1 MKAAAASALIIA
13 VVKPNNPLP
22 VEPEWPTSPPGR
34 PTVMLIDASSRLEA
48 TLMEAWIE
56 RHRPEGPPP
65 TIIHLA
71 SSRRRRPAT
80 RIAPHLDRHLSDP
93 ADPYFVPLRVAWFPH
108 ERYGRRSVSWADLWK
123 LGDPRDPNALR
134 QRVILSRWPHRC
146 RVIVGEGASAST
158 LRADHI
164 SSVEVQPLVNFVTRR
179 AWLAL
184 ERGERQQRGNRYKV
198 PKFVHEEITA
208 AVSFNTE
215 SITAGALRG
224 LSPDHAVKR
233 ARHYLKEIAA
243 SHSPFVID
251 LIANAIHWLYTQ
263 GYGAIL
269 YDRDRVA
276 EIASLGSTHSL
287 AFLPSHRSNLD
298 RLSLQ
303 FLLWENDLPPNH
315 TAGGINMN
323 FFPVGPLIRRTGVFF
338 IRRSFK
344 DNPLYKFVLQTY
356 LDYLIGNRFPLEW
369 YMEGGRSRSGKLLP
383 PRFGMLSYAVDAV
396 HRGKADDLYLV
407 PISIVYDHIQDVDA
421 YATEARGGTK
431 EKESLGWVLSAI
443 RALRR
448 RYGNIHV
455 RFGEPI
461 SVRKFLP
468 DGELAEGSVDIAK
481 LAFEVMFRVGQVTP
495 ITPTALV
502 AITLLAAKG
511 NARTITELASLAE
524 QLDRYV
530 TVRQLPITE
539 PLRLENPAEL
549 GRVLNQLVQHGN
561 ASTFDGPDGRVY
573 WLNADQWPK
582 VAYYR
587 NVIVHFFL
595 PRAVAELA
603 LLAVGERGDPAADFW
618 EEVARLRDLLKF
630 EFFFPDKDQFRV
642 AISSDL
648 GADMPEWEAK
658 LAAGETGKVFERLS
672 LLASDWSLLPFFDAY
687 QIVADQLADTVGPF
701 EEKAF
706 VPACLVRAKAYRLR
720 GLLTSDEGIS
730 QVLYRSAI
738 SLASNRGLV
747 DAADPAARRQFSDE
761 LRLVR
766 SRAAQVSKLRR

>member
-1 MKAAAASALIIA
+1 
-13 VVKPNNPLP
+13 
-22 VEPEWPTSPPGR
+22 
-34 PTVMLIDASSRLEA
+34 
-48 TLMEAWIE
+48 
-56 RHRPEGPPP
+56 
-65 TIIHLA
+65 
-71 SSRRRRPAT
+71 
-80 RIAPHLDRHLSDP
+80 
-93 ADPYFVPLRVAWFPH
+93 
-108 ERYGRRSVSWADLWK
+108 
-123 LGDPRDPNALR
+123 
-134 QRVILSRWPHRC
+134 
-146 RVIVGEGASAST
+146 
-158 LRADHI
+158 
-164 SSVEVQPLVNFVTRR
+164 
-179 AWLAL
+179 
-184 ERGERQQRGNRYKV
+184 
-198 PKFVHEEITA
+198 
-208 AVSFNTE
+208 
-215 SITAGALRG
+215 
-224 LSPDHAVKR
+224 
-233 ARHYLKEIAA
+233 
-243 SHSPFVID
+243 
-251 LIANAIHWLYTQ
+251 
-263 GYGAIL
+263 
-269 YDRDRVA
+269 
-276 EIASLGSTHSL
+276 
-287 AFLPSHRSNLD
+287 
-298 RLSLQ
+298 
-303 FLLWENDLPPNH
+303 
-315 TAGGINMN
+315 
-323 FFPVGPLIRRTGVFF
+323 
-338 IRRSFK
+338 
-344 DNPLYKFVLQTY
+344 
-356 LDYLIGNRFPLEW
+356 
-369 YMEGGRSRSGKLLP
+369 
-383 PRFGMLSYAVDAV
+383 
-396 HRGKADDLYLV
+396 
-407 PISIVYDHIQDVDA
+407 
-421 YATEARGGTK
+421 
-431 EKESLGWVLSAI
+431 VLSAI

-524 QLDRYV
+524 ELDRYV

-658 LAAGETGKVFERLS
+658 LAAGETGKVFERLP

-738 SLASNRGLV
+738 SLASNRDLV
-747 DAADPAARRQFSDE
+747 DAADPAARRQFSDD